1 MKKEVFFVLA
11 ALLLILSGCASDEIK
26 IEKNLNSNEPVCGL
40 RSVDEAVTL
49 AKSMAA
55 ARGKASRSGGAV
67 EVANVAAI
75 GSKDSRSGA
84 DTLLYAVNFADD
96 AGYTLVSAAK
106 YGEAII
112 GYTDKGSFDVE
123 KAQTNPNFS
132 YYLEAA
138 KDYVSDNLVNGGVI
152 IDPST
157 PVTTSEKIYPRIM
170 VEYGQ
175 RYPEGELF
183 ENGYAG
189 CTQTATAMIFS
200 FVGEPKSITYT
211 CPDINVASEE
221 LDWGKIKM
229 HTKSIDPILISSI
242 SNHDKNCSASSE
254 THAVLSRLC
263 REIGYRNKAKTE
275 TKTLTSANFT
285 LSYLTISNMLLGHC
299 TTYQYNPID
308 GTFYE
313 TLAAQN
319 CIIWISGKT
328 SEGATD
334 NDGYVWLCDG
344 GEKQTI
350 TSKAQLANGEWETRV
365 EYKYYN
371 HFNWGECGDNN
382 GYYLSGVFTKKN
394 GLTTKDY
401 KYNIT
406 YFIIKK

>member
-1 MKKEVFFVLA
+1 M
-11 ALLLILSGCASDEIK
+11 
-26 IEKNLNSNEPVCGL
+26 CGL
-40 RSVDEAVTL
+40 RSVEEAVTL

-75 GSKDSRSGA
+75 GSNASRSGA

-106 YGEAII
+106 YGEAVL
-112 GYTDKGSFDVE
+112 GYTEEGSFDAE
-123 KAQTNPNFS
+123 RAQSNPNFS

-175 RYPEGELF
+175 QYPEGELF
-183 ENGYAG
+183 ENGYSG

-211 CPDINVASEE
+211 CPDIDMDSEV
-221 LDWGKIKM
+221 LDWGTLKL
-229 HTKSIDPILISSI
+229 HTKSIKPVLINSI
-242 SNHDKNCSASSE
+242 TNHDKNCSASSE

-263 REIGYRNKAKTE
+263 REIGYRNKAQIE
-275 TKTLTSANFT
+275 SPTLTTVNFT
-285 LSYLTISNMLLGHC
+285 MSYLNIYNILYGHC
-299 TTYQYNPID
+299 TTYQYNPAE
-308 GTFYE
+308 GTFYD

-319 CIIWISGKT
+319 CVIWISGRT
-328 SEGATD
+328 SEDAEIR
-334 NDGYVWLCDG
+334 DGYVWLCDG
-344 GEKQTI
+344 GEKQKI

-371 HFNWGECGDNN
+371 HFNWGDCGNDN
-382 GYYLSGVFTKKN
+382 GYFLSGVFTKKD
-394 GLTTKDY
+394 GFTTKDY